1 MLQIRD
7 NDFNNDWP
15 KILKT
20 INFETLKCF
29 DVDVDDGDVLA
40 QPIEKIL
47 LNK

>member
-7 NDFNNDWP
+7 NDFNNDSP

-29 DVDVDDGDVLA
+29 DVDDGDVLA